1 MISQQFG
8 KVNNKKLHK
17 KESVKNSAIK
27 PMGIYVNDLFFLG
40 LYKCRN
46 YSSHLKMFC
55 DVFCIM
61 LGDIPYVTYWFNQLS
76 LPPTT
81 HQITSLFHQLA
92 FSKVSV
98 MLTLK
103 GKEYTANV
111 GSCVSERSPSV
122 TQGFTG

>member
-27 PMGIYVNDLFFLG
+27 PMGIYVSDLFFLG
-40 LYKCRN
+40 LYKCRK

-55 DVFCIM
+55 DVFCVM
-61 LGDIPYVTYWFNQLS
+61 LRDIPYVTYWFKQLS

-98 MLTLK
+98 MLT
-103 GKEYTANV
+103 
-111 GSCVSERSPSV
+111 
-122 TQGFTG
+122 